1 MGEIVVVN
9 LRTKVEK
16 GWTRI
21 SVARPSILG
30 NPFYMKDKT
39 EFERVRVI
47 AEHKAWLWE
56 QMQKKTAVWDELVR
70 ISKIEQNI
78 ELSCFCKPLS
88 CHGDTLRD
96 AILWIRKN
104 NCL

>member
-47 AEHKAWLWE
+47 AQHKSWLWM
-56 QMQKKTAVWDELVR
+56 QMQKMGDINTELIR
-70 ISKIEQNI
+70 IAKMKEDI
-78 ELSCFCKPLS
+78 ELACYCKPLS

-104 NCL
+104 RL